1 MIIDESEKITNFKN
15 STGGISKKTQLA
27 NHPWVKDIEAEERQM
42 EIEQKEDNQYNN
54 IIPNQKV
61 NTNKDG
67 DADEE

>member
-1 MIIDESEKITNFKN
+1 
-15 STGGISKKTQLA
+15 
-27 NHPWVKDIEAEERQM
+27 M